1 MKTTAQDWRE
11 LFFTLLPPTRITPPT
26 PIGIMDDLFGGL
38 PAVSTSNDGE
48 NASAIASVADAVDR
62 RPKPVLV
69 SATND
74 DEKKQ
79 VSTINDDDEKQ
90 PSYSG
95 KQPSSKQTA
104 TSSSLVNSIGTAGTM
119 MAFVPH
125 AIRNKKRKTSG
136 SGSHTRTMAKQD
148 SATSQTSSSIIAQ
161 LVVDSN
167 FNNNDVIRKSP
178 SEIIVHMKSDTPSV
192 GCAENGNIRDD
203 YNNNDRN
210 NDIDDDDDDEP
221 YLDNE
226 PEAMRLLHASVT
238 QPYDPYCPNDYLAY
252 RERKKMEQIRKDMQ
266 ASALQ
271 RLEQQEMLRK
281 KIEEERT
288 KLIESGDF
296 SKIVEKS
303 RGDREGVVVGGGT
316 GNGRGRGVTNLPAW
330 LVKKQDEQKEE
341 MERSAGQ
348 IDDGRFDDPAT

>member
-1 MKTTAQDWRE
+1 MD
-11 LFFTLLPPTRITPPT
+11 
-26 PIGIMDDLFGGL
+26 DDLFGGL
-38 PAVSTSNDGE
+38 PAVSTSNAG
-48 NASAIASVADAVDR
+48 VDR
-62 RPKPVLV
+62 RPKPLLV
-69 SATND
+69 SAKS
-74 DEKKQ
+74 DEETQ
-79 VSTINDDDEKQ
+79 VSAKNNNEEQSSSTSSGKKQ
-90 PSYSG
+90 PSD
-95 KQPSSKQTA
+95 KHPT
-104 TSSSLVNSIGTAGTM
+104 TSSTLVNSIGTAGTM

-125 AIRNKKRKTSG
+125 AIRNKKRKSG
-136 SGSHTRTMAKQD
+136 AGSHTRTMAKQD
-148 SATSQTSSSIIAQ
+148 SAISQISSSIIAQ

-192 GCAENGNIRDD
+192 GCSENGNIRDD

-221 YLDNE
+221 HLDNE

-252 RERKKMEQIRKDMQ
+252 RERKKLEQIRKDMQ

-281 KIEEERT
+281 KVEDERK
-288 KLIESGDF
+288 KLLESGEF

-303 RGDREGVVVGGGT
+303 RGDREGVAVGRGK

-341 MERSAGQ
+341 MDRSAGH
-348 IDDGRFDDPAT
+348 INDGQFDDYAT

>member
-1 MKTTAQDWRE
+1 
-11 LFFTLLPPTRITPPT
+11 
-26 PIGIMDDLFGGL
+26 MDDLFGGL
-38 PAVSTSNDGE
+38 PAVSSNAGG
-48 NASAIASVADAVDR
+48 NASLPSVADAVDR

-69 SATND
+69 SATKND
-74 DEKKQ
+74 DEKKE
-79 VSTINDDDEKQ
+79 VSTKNDNDEKQ
-90 PSYSG
+90 SSSSD

-125 AIRNKKRKTSG
+125 ATRNKKRKVGG
-136 SGSHTRTMAKQD
+136 SGSHHTRTMAKQD
-148 SATSQTSSSIIAQ
+148 SAVSQPSSSSAQ

-167 FNNNDVIRKSP
+167 INDNDDKQKSP

-192 GCAENGNIRDD
+192 GGAENDNIRDDD
-203 YNNNDRN
+203 YNNNDCN
-210 NDIDDDDDDEP
+210 NDNDDDDNDEP

-238 QPYDPYCPNDYLAY
+238 QPYDPFCPNDYLAY

-281 KIEEERT
+281 KVEEERK
-288 KLIESGDF
+288 KLLESGDF

-303 RGDREGVVVGGGT
+303 RGDREGAAVGRGVGK
-316 GNGRGRGVTNLPAW
+316 GRGRGVTNLPAW

-341 MERSAGQ
+341 MDRSAGH
-348 IDDGRFDDPAT
+348 IDDGQFDDYAI